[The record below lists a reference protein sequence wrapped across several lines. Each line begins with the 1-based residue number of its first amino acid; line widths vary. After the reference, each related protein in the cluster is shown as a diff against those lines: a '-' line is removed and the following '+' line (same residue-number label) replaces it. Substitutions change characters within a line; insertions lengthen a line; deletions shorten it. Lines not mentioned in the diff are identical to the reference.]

1 MTLGLNIFYTMKI
14 HLETLKDFQGAMTEA
29 MDRVKDMLT
38 VDFTDEEVEAYL
50 HGDYD
55 DVILTLVTARMK
67 RDFTFSQ
74 DIIAIVGPDDE
85 LFN

>member
-1 MTLGLNIFYTMKI
+1 MKI
-14 HLETLKDFQGAMTEA
+14 RLETLKDFQGAMTKA
-29 MDRVKDMLT
+29 MDRVKEMLT
-38 VDFTDEEVEAYL
+38 ADFTDEEVEAYL
-50 HGDYD
+50 HGEYD

-74 DIIAIVGPDDE
+74 EIIGIVGQDDE

>member
-1 MTLGLNIFYTMKI
+1 MKI
-14 HLETLKDFQGAMTEA
+14 RLETLKDFQGAMTQA
-29 MDRVKDMLT
+29 MDCVKEMLT
-38 VDFTDEEVEAYL
+38 ADFTDEEAEAYL

-74 DIIAIVGPDDE
+74 DIIGIVGPDDE